1 MVLNW
6 ANLEDHWGNET
17 REERKYYGFRCLYA
31 IPLPSCV
38 RSPRSCSRSP
48 SWPSILPSMRS
59 PGSLPSARLSGR
71 FSAIGFSRRT
81 SVARDGVR
89 FFHGVFCAFLKSCCS
104 AGNDNQ
110 NVLLDLVLSNMQK
123 AGLQA
128 EALEYTLNRHVFAA
142 FATTSI
148 LSCGFSQS

>member
-6 ANLEDHWGNET
+6 ANLEDRWGNET
-17 REERKYYGFRCLYA
+17 HEERKYYGFWCLYA
-31 IPLPSCV
+31 IPLSCV

-48 SWPSILPSMRS
+48 SWPSTLPSMRS

-81 SVARDGVR
+81 SVVRDGVC
-89 FFHGVFCAFLKSCCS
+89 FFHGVFCALLKRSCS

-128 EALEYTLNRHVFAA
+128 EALEYTLNRHVFAVCNN
-142 FATTSI
+142 FCT
-148 LSCGFSQS
+148 